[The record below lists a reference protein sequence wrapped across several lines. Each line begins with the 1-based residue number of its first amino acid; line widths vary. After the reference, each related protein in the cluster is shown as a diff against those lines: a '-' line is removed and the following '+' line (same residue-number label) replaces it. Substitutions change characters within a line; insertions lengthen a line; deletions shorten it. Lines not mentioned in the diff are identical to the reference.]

1 MNKGLTLF
9 FAAAALL
16 AVSCQNKDRQEPVP
30 AQDGKITIRAY
41 FPEET
46 RGSGHLTTGISW
58 TWSSDDI
65 ITVIGET
72 TEIFT
77 INDGFTA
84 KEAEFTGNPVKGSK
98 FGIAYPSL
106 DAVDWTAQ
114 TQVGN
119 NNIDHLRYVAILD
132 DVDTYSTFTYSPSW
146 AYDHGGSLRQT
157 GVMKFIFTFPPSV
170 TTVSSI
176 ELSAP
181 RDIFFV
187 GNDDARTDKL
197 TLNLKSITLAPGET
211 LIGWITTSWNE
222 AAISEGTVLTVTVNA
237 GSEVYTKEV
246 SFISDATLRSGVVN
260 TFTLEASAWSG
271 VEPGGRY
278 SGGSGTEADP
288 WIITNAQQMGY
299 IKEDI
304 VAGDTRY
311 FRLGAN
317 IDMTGVAWEPINYA
331 QPYDKRVE
339 FDGAGFTIS
348 NLSCNAE
355 TYPGLFGVLYGKC
368 YDLTIENAKI
378 IATGNSAGILGGYG
392 GTTGK
397 ACEVNN
403 VHVSGTVES
412 SSTVGG
418 LFGSAK
424 ETVLNNCSVKATLHT
439 SGGNAGGV
447 IGIAGG
453 DDTITGCSFE
463 GSVSAAGSSVGGI
476 VGYTGG
482 LTEISDCWTAG
493 TVLAIGQL
501 AGGIVGDLRT
511 EKSSVYR
518 CFSGA
523 SVTAQFY
530 AGGIVGRANLN
541 SKGNA
546 ANNESVDPKNHI
558 EKCIAW
564 NDRIESNATDGNE
577 HYSIGAV
584 VGSTAIKNYLADC
597 FRKPGMTF
605 INCPANAEKGG
616 YGLFD
621 QENAS
626 PTTPMVKGSGTYNYA
641 YNGKAAQAGVTI
653 SSVAKSLGWSEEIWD
668 LSGSIPGHRNGASW
682 NPGGEGGDQSASG
695 QLPDFELSVFYSE

>member
-9 FAAAALL
+9 FAAALL

-30 AQDGKITIRAY
+30 AQEGKITIRAT

-72 TEIFT
+72 TEIFI
-77 INDGFTA
+77 INEGFTA

-106 DAVDWTAQ
+106 DAVDWTVQ
-114 TQVGN
+114 TQAGN
-119 NNIDHLRYVAILD
+119 NNIDHLRYVAVLY
-132 DVDTYSTFTYSPSW
+132 DVDTYSTFTYSPAW

-157 GVMKFIFTFPPSV
+157 GVMKFIFTFPASV

-181 RDIFFV
+181 RDIFFA
-187 GNDDARTDKL
+187 GNDNTRTDKL

-222 AAISEGTVLTVTVNA
+222 AAISAGSVLTVTVTT
-237 GSEVYTKEV
+237 GSGIFTKDV
-246 SFISDATLRSGVVN
+246 NFTADATLKSGVVN

-271 VEPGGRY
+271 VEPGERY

-299 IKEDI
+299 IKEDL
-304 VAGDTRY
+304 VSGDTRY

-331 QPYDKRVE
+331 TPYDKRVD

-355 TYPGLFGVLYGKC
+355 SYPGMFGVLYGKC
-368 YDLTIENAKI
+368 YDLTIEKANI
-378 IATGNSAGILGGYG
+378 IADKNTGAGILGGYC
-392 GTTGK
+392 GTSGK
-397 ACEVNN
+397 PGEASN
-403 VHVSGTVES
+403 VSVKGAVEGV
-412 SSTVGG
+412 STVGG
-418 LFGSAK
+418 LFGSSK
-424 ETVLNNCSVKATLHT
+424 EGTITNCSVEATVHT
-439 SGGNAGGV
+439 TGGNAGGV
-447 IGIAGG
+447 VGIANG
-453 DDTITGCSFE
+453 DVNITACSFE
-463 GSVSAAGSSVGGI
+463 GSVSASGNSVGGI
-476 VGYTGG
+476 VGNASGYTV
-482 LTEISDCWTAG
+482 ISDCWTAG
-493 TVLAIGQL
+493 TVMSGTQL
-501 AGGIVGDLRT
+501 AGGIVGDIKT
-511 EKSSVYR
+511 ENSSVYR
-518 CFSGA
+518 CFSAA
-523 SVTAQFY
+523 SVTGQFY

-541 SKGNA
+541 AKGNA
-546 ANNESVDPKNHI
+546 ANNESVEPKNHI

-577 HYSIGAV
+577 HYSNGAV
-584 VGSTAIKNYLADC
+584 VGSTAIKNYLTDC
-597 FRKPGMTF
+597 FRKSNMVF
-605 INCPANAEKGG
+605 INCAVNAEKGG

-621 QENAS
+621 QANAS

-641 YNGKAAQAGVTI
+641 YNGKAASAGATL
-653 SSVAKSLGWSEEIWD
+653 SGVAKSLGWSEDIWD
-668 LSGSIPGHRNGASW
+668 FSGSIPGHRNGATW
-682 NPGGEGGDQSASG
+682 NPGGEGGDQSATG